1 MQWKDIYCLMSCG
14 LTEDE
19 AMATIVRG
27 SFSIDIR
34 GSGNGPE
41 GIYMLDCAPLKH
53 DVLYSHDI
61 NFTSNFRLYIL
72 VQ

>member
-1 MQWKDIYCLMSCG
+1 MQWKDIYCLMSYG

-34 GSGNGPE
+34 GGDNGPE
-41 GIYMLDCAPLKH
+41 GIK
-53 DVLYSHDI
+53 
-61 NFTSNFRLYIL
+61 
-72 VQ
+72 